1 MNFQPINNAI
11 EIFGVDFLVNS
22 DFSVNL
28 LEVNSYPDFKQ
39 TGDDL
44 KEIIYELFE
53 RVATELVDPMINGNS
68 LLVKN
73 EASNL
78 IEVL

>member
-44 KEIIYELFE
+44 KRDYIRII
-53 RVATELVDPMINGNS
+53 
-68 LLVKN
+68 
-73 EASNL
+73 
-78 IEVL
+78 

>member
-44 KEIIYELFE
+44 KEIIYELFA

-68 LLVKN
+68 LLVKMKQ
-73 EASNL
+73 
-78 IEVL
+78 VT

>member
-68 LLVKN
+68 LLVKMKQ
-73 EASNL
+73 
-78 IEVL
+78 VT